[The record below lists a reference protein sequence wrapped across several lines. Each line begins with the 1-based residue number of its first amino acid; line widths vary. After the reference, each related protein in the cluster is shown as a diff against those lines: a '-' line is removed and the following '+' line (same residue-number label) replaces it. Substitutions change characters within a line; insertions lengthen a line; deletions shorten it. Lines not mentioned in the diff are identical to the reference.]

1 MYLLL
6 GAIPIIRCSRGTAAE
21 MVAVVRTVFV
31 NTYHC
36 FKTFHTSLLLFSVLD
51 RDLMSLYPFPCEGD
65 KTGKEI
71 HPFSFLGFQFHGTFV
86 ETVMLG
92 NQIMRNLNNY
102 S

>member
-21 MVAVVRTVFV
+21 MVAVVRTVFL

-36 FKTFHTSLLLFSVLD
+36 FTTFQTSLSLFSVLD
-51 RDLMSLYPFPCEGD
+51 RDLVSLYPSPCEGN

-71 HPFSFLGFQFHGTFV
+71 HSLSFLISVPQNFC
-86 ETVMLG
+86 
-92 NQIMRNLNNY
+92 RNCSVKESDNGKLK
-102 S
+102 